1 LSSPG
6 NTLNFHSLT
15 TQSKKNMAK
24 VAAKTTTKGPRKSK
38 SSANAAPSTNNI
50 EKVCQDALEKLKG
63 LDIDRQLQN
72 DIEWCLGSYRADRNP
87 VGLYD
92 MAERALVIFREEKS
106 KKTKGVTAK
115 IITDLEKAVQ
125 SR

>member
-1 LSSPG
+1 
-6 NTLNFHSLT
+6 
-15 TQSKKNMAK
+15 MAK
-24 VAAKTTTKGPRKSK
+24 VAARTTAKAPRTST
-38 SSANAAPSTNNI
+38 SPAQAAPSTDKI

-63 LDIDRQLQN
+63 LGIDQQLQQ
-72 DIEWCLGSYRADRNP
+72 DIEWCLGSYRADHNP

-92 MAERALVIFREEKS
+92 MAERALTIFREEKS